1 MTLVYVALLACIA
14 FLIWSRTAPRETL
27 PSTKV
32 EDSYDYDDKPTRYRY
47 LDALNVGD
55 HVYHSEELKGIGIVR
70 AVKSGWADVDFSDG
84 TWSVHLDYLT
94 LVHAD
99 SAAQKGE
106 AK

>member
-1 MTLVYVALLACIA
+1 
-14 FLIWSRTAPRETL
+14 
-27 PSTKV
+27 
-32 EDSYDYDDKPTRYRY
+32 
-47 LDALNVGD
+47 
-55 HVYHSEELKGIGIVR
+55 VYHAEELKGIGIVR